1 MTLHLVQWIIAAS
14 VALGLT
20 LAFRRLLGQRGRQ
33 DSLLVAGSVVSAGF
47 VLGGIVG
54 LLIAEKGA
62 LGYLCFGVL
71 GGVAMAGRWRA
82 NRTADSSSRGA

>member
-1 MTLHLVQWIIAAS
+1 MTPHLLQWIIAAL

-20 LAFRRLLGQRGRQ
+20 LALRRLLGQRGRQ
-33 DSLLVAGSVVSAGF
+33 DSLLLGGSVVSAGF

-54 LLIAEKGA
+54 LLLAEKRA

-71 GGVAMAGRWRA
+71 VAVVMAGRWRA
-82 NRTADSSSRGA
+82 TRPADSSPRGA